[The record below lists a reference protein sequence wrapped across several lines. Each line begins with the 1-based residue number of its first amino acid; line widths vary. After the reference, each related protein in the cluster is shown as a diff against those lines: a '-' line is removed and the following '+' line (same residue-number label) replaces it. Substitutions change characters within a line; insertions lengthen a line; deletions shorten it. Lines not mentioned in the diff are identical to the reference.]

1 MSSELPEQPAASR
14 ARGVILFLVKAAV
27 SGGLLWLL
35 FSRVDVA
42 RLWSV
47 ARTASLA
54 WLGGALAIYFV
65 MIVASVWRW
74 GLLLR
79 AQGLHL
85 GFGWLTSSFLVA
97 TFFNNFLP
105 SNIGGDVV
113 RIADTSRAAG
123 SKTLAATIILVDR
136 GIGLLGLLLVAAIG
150 ATTGPRLIESGP
162 GLGTITLWGLFAGAM
177 LISLAAILLPNALPR
192 LLTPLRVVHPEWVDE
207 RLARLSG
214 ALDRFRGAPGSL
226 LACFAGAV
234 GVQAL
239 LVVFYV
245 AIARSMNI
253 PVGFAELAVVVPLSF
268 IVQMAPVSMNGFG
281 VREAVFGFYF
291 SRLGLPLESAL
302 LVSFVGAAAIMA
314 FSVTGL
320 GAYLLRRRP
329 EAFAAMESSPSAL
342 EGFPERT

>member
-14 ARGVILFLVKAAV
+14 ARGVILFVIKAAV

-47 ARTASLA
+47 ARTASIA
-54 WLGGALAIYFV
+54 WLGTALAVYLA
-65 MIVASVWRW
+65 IVLASAWRW

-79 AQGLHL
+79 AQGIHL
-85 GFGWLTSSFLVA
+85 RYAWLTSSFLVA

-123 SKTLAATIILVDR
+123 SKTLAATIVLVDR

-150 ATTGPRLIESGP
+150 ATTGPRLIEAGP
-162 GLGTITLWGLFAGAM
+162 GLGSITLWALFGGAM
-177 LISLAAILLPNALPR
+177 AVTIPAILLPNALPR

-207 RLARLSG
+207 RLGRLSG

-226 LACFAGAV
+226 VACFAGAV

-253 PVGFAELAVVVPLSF
+253 PVGFTELAVVVPLSF

-281 VREAVFGFYF
+281 IREAVFGFYF

-302 LVSFVGAAAIMA
+302 LVSFVGAALIMA

-320 GAYLLRRRP
+320 GAYLLRDR
-329 EAFAAMESSPSAL
+329 SDSAPAIAGL
-342 EGFPERT
+342 EGYPERT

>member
-1 MSSELPEQPAASR
+1 MSSELPEQPPTSR
-14 ARGVILFLVKAAV
+14 ARGLILFVLKAAV

-42 RLWSV
+42 RLWGV

-54 WLGGALAIYFV
+54 WLAAALTIYLV
-65 MIVASVWRW
+65 MVLASVWRW

-79 AQGLHL
+79 AQGIHL
-85 GFGWLTSSFLVA
+85 SFSWLTSSFLVA

-113 RIADTSRAAG
+113 RIADSSRAAG
-123 SKTLAATIILVDR
+123 SKTLAATIVLVDR

-150 ATTGPRLIESGP
+150 ATTGPRLIEAGP
-162 GLGTITLWGLFAGAM
+162 GLGTITLWALFTGAM
-177 LISLAAILLPNALPR
+177 VVSVPAILVPSALPR
-192 LLTPLRVVHPEWVDE
+192 LLKPLRVLHPEWIDE
-207 RLARLSG
+207 RLGRLTG
-214 ALDRFRGAPGSL
+214 ALDRFRGAPASL

-302 LVSFVGAAAIMA
+302 LVSFVGAALIMA

-320 GAYLLRRRP
+320 AAYLLRTRP
-329 EAFAAMESSPSAL
+329 DSSAMVSTPSPL
-342 EGFPERT
+342 DGFPERT